1 MSENLYKTDKT
12 FDCMTE
18 ETRRILTHVM
28 FNEDI
33 DWPKCRRK
41 LKRAMTDDEHYA
53 GDDKHIFLREYLM
66 KGLSPITTIPE
77 TVLNEIWKTYMYR
90 AIQRKQMMKLESEIE
105 LSDEELITMDDARQ
119 LFKPFGH
126 AVIKWKTKMIRVQPF
141 CFMDPGRYYTRAS
154 RAKAI
159 IYPRMVDQ
167 FHICKS
173 DILKAVQ
180 IMTENKVEDS
190 SKLKIKLTN
199 C

>member
-1 MSENLYKTDKT
+1 MPENLYKTDKS
-12 FDCMTE
+12 FDGMTE
-18 ETRRILTHVM
+18 ETRHILTHVM
-28 FNEDI
+28 FNNDI
-33 DWPKCRRK
+33 EWPVCRRH
-41 LKRAMTDDEHYA
+41 LKRVMVDDEHYA
-53 GDDKHIFLREYLM
+53 GDDKHVFLREYLM
-66 KGLSPITTIPE
+66 KGLSPISEIPE

-90 AIQRKQMMKLESEIE
+90 ALQRNQMKKLETEIE
-105 LSDEELITMDDARQ
+105 LSDEELITMDEARQ

-126 AVIKWKTKMIRVQPF
+126 AVLKWKSKMIRVQPF
-141 CFMDPGRYYTRAS
+141 CFMDPSRYYMRAS

-180 IMTENKVEDS
+180 IMEETKVEDS
-190 SKLKIKLTN
+190 SKLKIKLTD